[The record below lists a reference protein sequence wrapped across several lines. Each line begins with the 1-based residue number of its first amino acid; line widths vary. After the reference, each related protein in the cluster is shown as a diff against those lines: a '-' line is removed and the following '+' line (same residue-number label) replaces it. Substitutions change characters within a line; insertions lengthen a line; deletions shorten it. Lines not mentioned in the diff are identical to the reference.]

1 MTSATCSGVAETSSI
16 VGQAVSDAPSSSR
29 PVRVRRYLT
38 RRVLSPAT
46 NSLVWKPE
54 DGPRRLRQP
63 LGTAAQATAAAR
75 FAAASASAA
84 ARAEY

>member
-1 MTSATCSGVAETSSI
+1 MA
-16 VGQAVSDAPSSSR
+16 GQVVPDVLSSSR
-29 PVRVRRYLT
+29 PVRVSRYLT
-38 RRVLSPAT
+38 LTVLSPAV